1 MSITSN
7 LRRQHTEILALASE
21 IRGALQQDPAGIES
35 IEKLLPALTGKIKI
49 HLAMEDN
56 ALYPLLLDAAE
67 AETRRLAA
75 DYLNEMGNFTVLFAE
90 YHQKWNSRQ
99 KIKDRIDEFSRE
111 TQNILNALTKRITR
125 EEQGLYDVADRMK

>member
-75 DYLNEMGNFTVLFAE
+75 DYLNEMGILRFYSPGIIRNGTASKKSKTGSE
-90 YHQKWNSRQ
+90 SSAGKP
-99 KIKDRIDEFSRE
+99 KISS
-111 TQNILNALTKRITR
+111 TP
-125 EEQGLYDVADRMK
+125 